1 MNTTL
6 DRLKKILLR
15 TYKVDPE
22 MLTPDLPLEKL
33 GIDSLGIGLLLFDA
47 EDEFKVKFKSEPGEL
62 HTLGDVVRY
71 IDGVVVAQQNSKGF
85 ATAATIPSRP
95 GS

>member
-15 TYKVDPE
+15 TYKLDSDA
-22 MLTPDLPLEKL
+22 MTADMPLEKL
-33 GIDSLGIGLLLFDA
+33 GIDSLGISLLLFDA

-71 IDGVVVAQQNSKGF
+71 IDNVIMTQQNPIGF
-85 ATAATIPSRP
+85 APVGTAPSQP